1 MSRKRLLIVEDDHDV
16 AEMLLL
22 YFGAYQYDVVH
33 AETGRDGIDLARS
46 RFPQL
51 ILLDV
56 MLPDMD
62 GYEVCHTI
70 RQTSFTRYIP
80 IIFLTQ
86 RDERANKVKGLAL
99 GADDYV
105 TKPFDIDELRLRVQS
120 AIHRATRE
128 SLHEARSG
136 LPTGPLI
143 EEEIERRKNLEIP
156 HHQFVLTLENFK
168 AYTDVYGFM
177 AANEAFGFAARA
189 IQTVVSQKGT
199 ADDFV
204 GVTED
209 RFVVLTHAE
218 DVEPLVEEINQSF
231 GDGVKAFYTFNDVEQ
246 GGLVMSTESN
256 VQQLVPLMQLHVDA

>member
-1 MSRKRLLIVEDDHDV
+1 MSRKRLLIIEDDQDV

-22 YFGAYQYDVVH
+22 YFGAYQFDVVH
-33 AETGRDGIDLARS
+33 AETGRDGILQARS
-46 RFPQL
+46 RFPNL

-62 GYEVCHTI
+62 GYEVCYTI

-120 AIHRATRE
+120 AINRATRE
-128 SLHEARSG
+128 SLHEPRSG
-136 LPTGPLI
+136 LPTGQLVN
-143 EEEIERRKNLEIP
+143 EEIERRKHMGVRHSQLT
-156 HHQFVLTLENFK
+156 FTLENFK
-168 AYTDVYGFM
+168 AYGDVYGFM

-189 IQTVVSQKGT
+189 IQQVVSQKGT

-204 GVTED
+204 GVSED

-218 DVEPLVEEINQSF
+218 DVYPLVEEMRGKF
-231 GDGVKAFYTFNDVEQ
+231 EEGVKAFYTFHDVEQ
-246 GGLVMSTESN
+246 GGLVFSVEGG
-256 VQQLVPLMQLHVDA
+256 VKEIVPLMQLHVDA